1 MAHLWTYD
9 TGGGGAAERGWARV
23 PLDAAVQAVR
33 NGRPHAVSAGMP
45 ECDGVPVA
53 QLLRRPT
60 PAGDAWVLV
69 GMPAVRVNGSPLAAG
84 IRVLRDRDELVVGGS
99 RVFFSTESLA
109 AIEPFA
115 GDEAVSCPRCGL
127 GIPPRSPAVLCP
139 HCRVYHH
146 QSDELPCWTY
156 TEHCA
161 TCDQSTALEAGFR
174 WTPEALWGA
183 P

>member
-1 MAHLWTYD
+1 VH
-9 TGGGGAAERGWARV
+9 
-23 PLDAAVQAVR
+23 AVR